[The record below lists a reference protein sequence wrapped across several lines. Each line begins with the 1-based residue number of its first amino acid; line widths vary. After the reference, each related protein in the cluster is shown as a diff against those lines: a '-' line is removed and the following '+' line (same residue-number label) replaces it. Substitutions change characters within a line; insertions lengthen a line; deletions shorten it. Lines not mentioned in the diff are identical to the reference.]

1 MGLQGVCSY
10 HGFEADGQIFTL
22 CESDYVVGAI
32 LDHCYTLAVTNKLVY
47 MIQPYRLCYLVVLM
61 YIDDV
66 KMRPGS

>member
-1 MGLQGVCSY
+1 MNELLSLLEV
-10 HGFEADGQIFTL
+10 L
-22 CESDYVVGAI
+22 LSDYGLLSLLASMVGAI
-32 LDHCYTLAVTNKLVY
+32 LHHCYTLAVTNKLVY